1 MVINMKNDLLKGSPV
16 RTVIIF
22 ALPIMLSS
30 LLQYSY
36 NFVDNIIV
44 GRYVGTEALAAVGN
58 ISSINSFIIG
68 TALGLTS
75 GFTIPVAQKFGAQ
88 DYKAMN
94 KYAGNSISLSF
105 LIGVIIAV
113 VAHIVSYPI
122 LRLINTPDN
131 IIELSASYINI
142 LYFGVPIQ
150 MLFNNFTGIARALG
164 DSKRPLYFLV
174 VSVIV
179 NLFLDILL
187 VKNFDMGVEGA
198 AIATVFSYFVAAV
211 FAGIFVLKKEK
222 GLNVKFSDLKIS
234 SKHCIEQL
242 KLGIPVSLQFTITS
256 IGSMVLQ
263 TAINAFGSS
272 AIAAITAAGRV
283 EQVMNI
289 PMSGLGVSN
298 STFVSQNY
306 GAKQYERILK
316 SVKNIFIL
324 DVIVSVACSAVLI
337 FAGPYVVKWFVDDPN
352 AQMLSYANQYL
363 YTIGGCY
370 VFVSILFVFRN
381 TLQGLGCTYA
391 NAIAGAGELIGR
403 ILVSYC
409 FTPLFGFAAVCF
421 AGPCAWVLADIPLIV
436 IYLRK
441 RKEFKALIKS
451 QEGAEPCRIT
461 M

>member
-1 MVINMKNDLLKGSPV
+1 MKNDLLKGNPI
-16 RTVIIF
+16 RAVILF
-22 ALPIMLSS
+22 ALPIMASS

-94 KYAGNSISLSF
+94 KYAGNSIALSF
-105 LIGVIIAV
+105 LIGVVIAV
-113 VAHIVSYPI
+113 AAHFISDPI
-122 LRLINTPDN
+122 LRLINTPED
-131 IIELSASYINI
+131 IIELSAAYINI

-179 NLFLDILL
+179 NLALDILL
-187 VKNFDMGVEGA
+187 VRNFGMGVEGA

-211 FAGIFVLKKEK
+211 FAGIYVLKKEK
-222 GLNVKFSDLKIS
+222 GLDVKLSDLKLS
-234 SKHCIEQL
+234 GRHCWEQL

-306 GAKQYERILK
+306 GAKQYERILR

-324 DVIVSVACSAVLI
+324 DLLVSVACSAVLI
-337 FAGPYVVKWFVDDPN
+337 FAGPHVVQWFVDEPD
-352 AQMLSYANQYL
+352 AQLLFYADQYL

-370 VFVSILFVFRN
+370 MFVSVLFVFRN

-391 NAIAGAGELIGR
+391 NAIAGAGELVGR
-403 ILVSYC
+403 ILVAYL
-409 FTPLFGFAAVCF
+409 FTPVFGFAAVCF

-441 RKEFKALIKS
+441 RKKFKALIQS
-451 QEGAEPCRIT
+451 QEGVKPCRTT

>member
-1 MVINMKNDLLKGSPV
+1 MKNDLLKGNPI
-16 RTVIIF
+16 RAVILF
-22 ALPIMLSS
+22 ALPIMASS

-94 KYAGNSISLSF
+94 KYAGNSIALSF
-105 LIGVIIAV
+105 LIGVVIAV
-113 VAHIVSYPI
+113 AAHFISDPI
-122 LRLINTPDN
+122 LRLINTPED
-131 IIELSASYINI
+131 IIELSAAYINI

-179 NLFLDILL
+179 NLALDILL
-187 VKNFDMGVEGA
+187 VRNFGMGVEGA

-211 FAGIFVLKKEK
+211 FAGIYVLKKEK
-222 GLNVKFSDLKIS
+222 GLDVKLSDLKLS
-234 SKHCIEQL
+234 GRHCWEQL

-306 GAKQYERILK
+306 GAKQYERILR

-324 DVIVSVACSAVLI
+324 DLLVSVACSAVLI
-337 FAGPYVVKWFVDDPN
+337 FAGPHVVQWFVDEPD
-352 AQMLSYANQYL
+352 AQLLSYADQYL

-370 VFVSILFVFRN
+370 MFVSVLFVFRN

-391 NAIAGAGELIGR
+391 NAIAGAGELVGR
-403 ILVSYC
+403 ILVAYL
-409 FTPLFGFAAVCF
+409 FTPVFGFAAVCF

-441 RKEFKALIKS
+441 RKKFKALIQS
-451 QEGAEPCRIT
+451 QEGVKPCRTT

>member
-1 MVINMKNDLLKGSPV
+1 MKNDLLKGSPV
-16 RTVIIF
+16 RSVVLF

-44 GRYVGTEALAAVGN
+44 GRYVGTQALAAVGN
-58 ISSINSFIIG
+58 IGAINSFIIG
-68 TALGLTS
+68 AALGLTS
-75 GFTIPVAQKFGAQ
+75 GFTIPVAQRFGAR
-88 DYKAMN
+88 DMKAMN
-94 KYAGNSISLSF
+94 RYAGNSIALSLI
-105 LIGVIIAV
+105 IGIAIMII
-113 VAHIVSYPI
+113 AHIVSDPI
-122 LRLINTPDN
+122 LRLINTPDD
-131 IIELSASYINI
+131 IIELSAAYINI

-164 DSKRPLYFLV
+164 DSKRPLYFLI

-187 VKNFDMGVEGA
+187 VKNFQMGVEGA
-198 AIATVFSYFVAAV
+198 AIATVFSYFVAAL

-222 GLNVKFSDLKIS
+222 ELNVTKKDLVLDVKIGW
-234 SKHCIEQL
+234 EQL

-263 TAINAFGSS
+263 SAINGFGSS

-283 EQVMNI
+283 EQIMNI
-289 PMSGLGVSN
+289 PMSNLGVSN
-298 STFVSQNY
+298 ATFVSQNY

-316 SVKNIFIL
+316 SVKNIFFL
-324 DVIVSVACSAVLI
+324 DVAISVACSAVLI
-337 FAGPYVVKWFVDDPN
+337 LAGPSVVKLFIDEPDP
-352 AQMLSYANQYL
+352 QIFSYANQYL

-381 TLQGLGCTYA
+381 TLQGLGATYA
-391 NAIAGAGELIGR
+391 NAIAGAGELVGR
-403 ILVSYC
+403 FLVA
-409 FTPLFGFAAVCF
+409 FLLTPVFGFAAVCF
-421 AGPCAWVLADIPLIV
+421 AGPCAWVLADIPLVV

-441 RKEFKALIKS
+441 RKAFKALIKS
-451 QEGAEPCRIT
+451 QEGVMPCRTIT
-461 M
+461 

>member
-1 MVINMKNDLLKGSPV
+1 MKNDLLKGNPI
-16 RTVIIF
+16 RAVILF
-22 ALPIMLSS
+22 ALPIMASS

-94 KYAGNSISLSF
+94 KYAGNSIALSF
-105 LIGVIIAV
+105 LIGVVIAV
-113 VAHIVSYPI
+113 AAHFISDPI
-122 LRLINTPDN
+122 LRLINTPED
-131 IIELSASYINI
+131 IIELSAAYINI

-179 NLFLDILL
+179 NLALDILL
-187 VKNFDMGVEGA
+187 VRNLGMGVEGA

-211 FAGIFVLKKEK
+211 FAGFYVLKKEK
-222 GLNVKFSDLKIS
+222 GLDVKLSDLKLS
-234 SKHCIEQL
+234 GRHCWEQL

-306 GAKQYERILK
+306 GAKQYERILR

-324 DVIVSVACSAVLI
+324 DLLVSVACSAVLI
-337 FAGPYVVKWFVDDPN
+337 FAGPHVVQWFVDEPD
-352 AQMLSYANQYL
+352 AQLLSYADQYL

-370 VFVSILFVFRN
+370 MFVSVLFVFRN

-391 NAIAGAGELIGR
+391 NAIAGAGELVGR
-403 ILVSYC
+403 ILVAYL
-409 FTPLFGFAAVCF
+409 FTPVFGFAAVCF

-441 RKEFKALIKS
+441 RKKFKALIQS
-451 QEGAEPCRIT
+451 QEGVKPCRTT

>member
-1 MVINMKNDLLKGSPV
+1 MKNDLLKGSPV
-16 RTVIIF
+16 RSVVLF

-44 GRYVGTEALAAVGN
+44 GRYVGTQALAAVGN
-58 ISSINSFIIG
+58 IGAINSFIIG
-68 TALGLTS
+68 AALGLTS
-75 GFTIPVAQKFGAQ
+75 GFTIPVAQRFGAR
-88 DYKAMN
+88 DMKAMN
-94 KYAGNSISLSF
+94 RYAGNSIALSLI
-105 LIGVIIAV
+105 IGIAIMII
-113 VAHIVSYPI
+113 AHIVSDPI
-122 LRLINTPDN
+122 LRLINTPDD
-131 IIELSASYINI
+131 IIELSAAYINI

-164 DSKRPLYFLV
+164 DSKRPLYFLI

-187 VKNFDMGVEGA
+187 VKNFQMGVEGA
-198 AIATVFSYFVAAV
+198 AIATVFSYFVAAL

-222 GLNVKFSDLKIS
+222 ELNVTKKDLVPDVKIGW
-234 SKHCIEQL
+234 EQL

-263 TAINAFGSS
+263 SAINGFGSS

-283 EQVMNI
+283 EQIMNI
-289 PMSGLGVSN
+289 PMSNLGVSN
-298 STFVSQNY
+298 ATFVSQNY

-316 SVKNIFIL
+316 SVKNIFFL
-324 DVIVSVACSAVLI
+324 DVAISVACSAVLI
-337 FAGPYVVKWFVDDPN
+337 LAGPYVVRLFIDEPDP
-352 AQMLSYANQYL
+352 QIFSYANQYL

-381 TLQGLGCTYA
+381 TLQGLGATYA
-391 NAIAGAGELIGR
+391 NAIAGAGELVGR
-403 ILVSYC
+403 FLVA
-409 FTPLFGFAAVCF
+409 FLLTPVFGFAAVCL
-421 AGPCAWVLADIPLIV
+421 AGPCAWVLADIPLVV

-441 RKEFKALIKS
+441 RKAFKALIKS
-451 QEGAEPCRIT
+451 QEGVMPCRTIT
-461 M
+461 

>member
-1 MVINMKNDLLKGSPV
+1 MNNDLLKGNPI
-16 RTVIIF
+16 RAVIMF
-22 ALPIMLSS
+22 ALPILASS
-30 LLQYSY
+30 LLQFSY
-36 NFVDNIIV
+36 NLVDNVIV

-88 DYKAMN
+88 DYKSLN
-94 KYAGNSISLSF
+94 KYAGNSITLSF
-105 LIGVIIAV
+105 LIGVVIAV
-113 VAHIVSYPI
+113 VAHIISDPI
-122 LRLINTPDN
+122 LRLINTPDD
-131 IIELSASYINI
+131 IIDLSAAYINI

-150 MLFNNFTGIARALG
+150 MLSNNFTGIARAVG

-174 VSVIV
+174 ISVVV
-179 NLFLDILL
+179 NLVLDILL
-187 VKNFDMGVEGA
+187 VKHFKMGVEGA
-198 AIATVFSYFVAAV
+198 AIATVFSYLVAAV
-211 FAGIFVLKKEK
+211 FAGIYVLKKEP
-222 GLNVKFSDLKIS
+222 GLDVKLADLKLS
-234 SKHCIEQL
+234 LKHCWEQL

-263 TAINAFGSS
+263 TAINSFGSS

-289 PMSGLGVSN
+289 PMSSLGVSN

-306 GAKQYERILK
+306 GAKKYERILK

-324 DVIVSVACSAVLI
+324 DIIVSVGCSAVLI
-337 FAGPYVVKWFVDDPN
+337 FAGPYVVQWFVDNPDD
-352 AQMLSYANQYL
+352 QLLSYANQYL

-391 NAIAGAGELIGR
+391 NAIAGAGELVGR
-403 ILVSYC
+403 ILVSYL
-409 FTPLFGFAAVCF
+409 FTPVFGFAAVCF

-441 RKEFKALIKS
+441 RKEFKSLIS
-451 QEGAEPCRIT
+451 AQEGVKPCRT
-461 M
+461 TT

>member
-1 MVINMKNDLLKGSPV
+1 MKNDLLKGSPV
-16 RTVIIF
+16 RSVVLF

-44 GRYVGTEALAAVGN
+44 GRYVGTQALAAVGN
-58 ISSINSFIIG
+58 IGAINSFIIG
-68 TALGLTS
+68 AALGLTS
-75 GFTIPVAQKFGAQ
+75 GFTIPVAQRFGAR
-88 DYKAMN
+88 DMKAMN
-94 KYAGNSISLSF
+94 RYAGNSIALSLI
-105 LIGVIIAV
+105 IGIAIMII
-113 VAHIVSYPI
+113 AHIVSDPI
-122 LRLINTPDN
+122 LRLINTPDD
-131 IIELSASYINI
+131 IIELSAAYINI

-164 DSKRPLYFLV
+164 DSKRPLYFLI

-187 VKNFDMGVEGA
+187 VKNFQMGVEGA
-198 AIATVFSYFVAAV
+198 AIATVFSYFVAAL

-222 GLNVKFSDLKIS
+222 ELNVTKKDLVPDVKIGW
-234 SKHCIEQL
+234 EQL

-263 TAINAFGSS
+263 SAINGFGSS

-283 EQVMNI
+283 EQIMNI
-289 PMSGLGVSN
+289 PMSNLGVSN
-298 STFVSQNY
+298 ATFVSQNY

-316 SVKNIFIL
+316 SVKNIFFL
-324 DVIVSVACSAVLI
+324 DVAISVACSAVLI
-337 FAGPYVVKWFVDDPN
+337 LAGPSVVKLFIDEPDP
-352 AQMLSYANQYL
+352 QIFSYANQYL

-381 TLQGLGCTYA
+381 TLQGLGATYA
-391 NAIAGAGELIGR
+391 NAIAGAGELVGR
-403 ILVSYC
+403 FLVA
-409 FTPLFGFAAVCF
+409 FLLTPVFGFAAVCF
-421 AGPCAWVLADIPLIV
+421 AGPCAWVLADIPLVV

-441 RKEFKALIKS
+441 RKAFKALIKS
-451 QEGAEPCRIT
+451 QEGVMPCRTIT
-461 M
+461 

>member
-1 MVINMKNDLLKGSPV
+1 MKNDLLKGSPV
-16 RTVIIF
+16 RSVVLF

-44 GRYVGTEALAAVGN
+44 GRYVGTQALAAVGN
-58 ISSINSFIIG
+58 IGAINSFIIG
-68 TALGLTS
+68 AALGLTS
-75 GFTIPVAQKFGAQ
+75 GFTIPVAQRFGAR
-88 DYKAMN
+88 DMKAMN
-94 KYAGNSISLSF
+94 RYAGNSIALSLI
-105 LIGVIIAV
+105 IGIAIMII
-113 VAHIVSYPI
+113 AHIVSDPI
-122 LRLINTPDN
+122 LRLINTPDD
-131 IIELSASYINI
+131 IIELSAAYINI

-164 DSKRPLYFLV
+164 DSKRPLYFLI

-187 VKNFDMGVEGA
+187 VKNFQMGVEGA
-198 AIATVFSYFVAAV
+198 AIATVFSYFVAAL

-222 GLNVKFSDLKIS
+222 ELNVTKKDLVPDVKIGW
-234 SKHCIEQL
+234 EQL

-263 TAINAFGSS
+263 SAINGFGSS

-283 EQVMNI
+283 EQIMNI
-289 PMSGLGVSN
+289 PMSNLGVSN
-298 STFVSQNY
+298 ATFVSQNY

-316 SVKNIFIL
+316 SVKNIFFL
-324 DVIVSVACSAVLI
+324 DVAISVACSAVLI
-337 FAGPYVVKWFVDDPN
+337 LAGPSVVKLFIDEPDP
-352 AQMLSYANQYL
+352 QIFSYANQYL

-381 TLQGLGCTYA
+381 TLQGLGATYA
-391 NAIAGAGELIGR
+391 NAIAGAGELVGR
-403 ILVSYC
+403 FLVA
-409 FTPLFGFAAVCF
+409 FLLTPVFGFAAVCF
-421 AGPCAWVLADIPLIV
+421 AGPCAWVLADIPLVV

-441 RKEFKALIKS
+441 RKAFKALIKS
-451 QEGAEPCRIT
+451 QEGVMPCRTT

>member
-1 MVINMKNDLLKGSPV
+1 MKNDLLKGNPI
-16 RTVIIF
+16 RAVILF
-22 ALPIMLSS
+22 ALPIMASS

-58 ISSINSFIIG
+58 IGSINSFIIG

-94 KYAGNSISLSF
+94 KYAGNSIALSF
-105 LIGVIIAV
+105 LIGVVIAV
-113 VAHIVSYPI
+113 VAHFISDPI
-122 LRLINTPDN
+122 LRLINTPED
-131 IIELSASYINI
+131 IIELSAAYINI

-179 NLFLDILL
+179 NLALDILL
-187 VKNFDMGVEGA
+187 VRNFGMGVEGA

-211 FAGIFVLKKEK
+211 FAGIYVLKKEK
-222 GLNVKFSDLKIS
+222 GLDVKLSDLKLS
-234 SKHCIEQL
+234 GRHCWEQL

-306 GAKQYERILK
+306 GAKQYERILR

-324 DVIVSVACSAVLI
+324 DLLVSVACSAVLI
-337 FAGPYVVKWFVDDPN
+337 FAGPHVVQWFVDEPD
-352 AQMLSYANQYL
+352 AQLLSYADQYL

-370 VFVSILFVFRN
+370 MFVSVLFVFRN

-391 NAIAGAGELIGR
+391 NAIAGAGELVGR
-403 ILVSYC
+403 ILVAYL
-409 FTPLFGFAAVCF
+409 FTPVFGFAAVCF

-441 RKEFKALIKS
+441 RKKFKALIQS
-451 QEGAEPCRIT
+451 QEGVKPCRTT

>member
-1 MVINMKNDLLKGSPV
+1 MKNDLLKGSPV
-16 RTVIIF
+16 RAVIIF

-58 ISSINSFIIG
+58 IGSINSFIIG

-88 DYKAMN
+88 DYKSMN
-94 KYAGNSISLSF
+94 KYAGNSIALSF

-113 VAHIVSYPI
+113 VAHIVSDPI
-122 LRLINTPDN
+122 LRLINTPDD
-131 IIELSASYINI
+131 IIELSSAYINI

-179 NLFLDILL
+179 NLALDILL
-187 VKNFDMGVEGA
+187 VRNFGMGVEGA

-211 FAGIFVLKKEK
+211 FAGLYVLKKEK
-222 GLNVKFSDLKIS
+222 GLSVKPSDLKLS
-234 SKHCIEQL
+234 AKYCWEQL

-324 DVIVSVACSAVLI
+324 DVIVSVGCSAVLI
-337 FAGPYVVKWFVDDPN
+337 FAGPHVVQWFIDEPN
-352 AQMLSYANQYL
+352 AQMLSYADQYL

-403 ILVSYC
+403 ILVAYL
-409 FTPLFGFAAVCF
+409 FTPVFGFAAVCF

-441 RKEFKALIKS
+441 RKKFKALIKS
-451 QEGAEPCRIT
+451 QEGVKPCRIT
-461 M
+461 T

>member
-1 MVINMKNDLLKGSPV
+1 MKNDLLKGSPV
-16 RTVIIF
+16 RAVILF

-58 ISSINSFIIG
+58 IGSINSFIIG

-94 KYAGNSISLSF
+94 KYAGNSIALSF
-105 LIGVIIAV
+105 LIGVIITV
-113 VAHIVSYPI
+113 VAHIVSNPI
-122 LRLINTPDN
+122 LRLINTPDD
-131 IIELSASYINI
+131 IIGLSAAYINI

-211 FAGIFVLKKEK
+211 FAGIYVLKKEK
-222 GLNVKFSDLKIS
+222 ELNVRLSDLKLS
-234 SKHCIEQL
+234 SKYCWEQL

-256 IGSMVLQ
+256 VGSMVLQ

-306 GAKQYERILK
+306 GAKQYERILQ

-324 DVIVSVACSAVLI
+324 DVLVSVACSAVLI
-337 FAGPYVVKWFVDDPN
+337 FAGPHVVQWFIDEPN
-352 AQMLSYANQYL
+352 AQMLSYADQYL

-391 NAIAGAGELIGR
+391 NAIAGAGELVGR
-403 ILVSYC
+403 ILVAYL
-409 FTPLFGFAAVCF
+409 FTPVFGFAAVCF
-421 AGPCAWVLADIPLIV
+421 AGPCAWVLADIPLVV

-441 RKEFKALIKS
+441 RKKFKALIKS

-461 M
+461 T